1 MNINIQGH
9 NYNNINLT
17 QNNGEQVSINLPAG
31 LSAEKAGITLLNF
44 LNKGDSFTGQILDI
58 TQNRITI
65 SLSDNAVVTATLSDA
80 GSYNIGDN
88 ASFVVKSNN
97 KEQIILKA
105 LPQDNMSETV
115 MQDTSAMKVLHN
127 AGVTINEET
136 VRLVNNLMQNNL
148 PITPEAIK
156 THVANLNNIPMT
168 TPEDIAMLTK
178 LNLPVTEENVA
189 ALHDY
194 NNFSEGI
201 SAKTQEL
208 SDSVVNLVKTT
219 ITEGS
224 PQELSAVIKNFT
236 ESFTESPS
244 KPEILPKETVE
255 FIRNLPGMESIPDK
269 PEYTAKEFLKE
280 ITEVLNR
287 PEMTSENAK
296 KIVES
301 KEFRQTIENLV
312 RQEFF
317 IKPEDISKDNVKK
330 LFQKIIQDTENL
342 AGKFQDNQLA
352 QTMTDVSKSIRNDT
366 NFLNQ
371 INNYINYIQIPL
383 KMAGQNAHGDL
394 YVYKNAKRSMN
405 QDNKDFTALLHLDM
419 ANLGPMDVF
428 VALNEKHVTTDFK
441 VATDEILTFI
451 EAHMPE
457 LTKRLNALGYN
468 VKANVTTTEENTPEY
483 SFTESVFKEE
493 FPPAD
498 IKRFSFD
505 VRA

>member
-156 THVANLNNIPMT
+156 THVANLNNIPMA
-168 TPEDIAMLTK
+168 TPENIAMLTK
-178 LNLPVTEENVA
+178 LNLPVTEENVT

-201 SAKTQEL
+201 SAKT
-208 SDSVVNLVKTT
+208 DRKSVV
-219 ITEGS
+219 
-224 PQELSAVIKNFT
+224 
-236 ESFTESPS
+236 
-244 KPEILPKETVE
+244 
-255 FIRNLPGMESIPDK
+255 
-269 PEYTAKEFLKE
+269 
-280 ITEVLNR
+280 
-287 PEMTSENAK
+287 
-296 KIVES
+296 
-301 KEFRQTIENLV
+301 
-312 RQEFF
+312 
-317 IKPEDISKDNVKK
+317 
-330 LFQKIIQDTENL
+330 
-342 AGKFQDNQLA
+342 
-352 QTMTDVSKSIRNDT
+352 
-366 NFLNQ
+366 
-371 INNYINYIQIPL
+371 
-383 KMAGQNAHGDL
+383 
-394 YVYKNAKRSMN
+394 
-405 QDNKDFTALLHLDM
+405 
-419 ANLGPMDVF
+419 
-428 VALNEKHVTTDFK
+428 
-441 VATDEILTFI
+441 
-451 EAHMPE
+451 
-457 LTKRLNALGYN
+457 
-468 VKANVTTTEENTPEY
+468 
-483 SFTESVFKEE
+483 
-493 FPPAD
+493 
-498 IKRFSFD
+498 
-505 VRA
+505 